1 MGGHRRVA
9 RGAEPA
15 EVRALGE
22 RADPRG
28 PIVDAIDPGTR
39 RAVGGAHLDRDDPL
53 PHGGHEDRRVQRLRV
68 LGLEPEAGE
77 PRGGK
82 DHGVPGSAL
91 ELPHARLHVA
101 PDRLDD
107 EVGPERQRQGPPA
120 RARRPD
126 DRAHRQVLEGRPR
139 PAHEDVT
146 RILAF
151 GERRQRE
158 PRRQFGGEIL
168 EAVDRAVD
176 QPFAQRLLD
185 LPHEQALA
193 PDGGQTGVDPPV
205 ALGPDRDDLDVD
217 PERPQTCGHR
227 SGLYQ
232 RERASPRPE
241 LHWTECLGAGIR
253 RGWRA
258 VGTAWLRAANAHCI
272 IVTRLTITSR
282 ARALIFCQGRRARG
296 RAPATSG
303 SSPRARTRAAC

>member
-1 MGGHRRVA
+1 
-9 RGAEPA
+9 
-15 EVRALGE
+15 
-22 RADPRG
+22 
-28 PIVDAIDPGTR
+28 
-39 RAVGGAHLDRDDPL
+39 
-53 PHGGHEDRRVQRLRV
+53 
-68 LGLEPEAGE
+68 
-77 PRGGK
+77 
-82 DHGVPGSAL
+82 
-91 ELPHARLHVA
+91 
-101 PDRLDD
+101 DD

-120 RARRPD
+120 RARRSD

-272 IVTRLTITSR
+272 IVTRLTITSSRSRSETIVGITSTSPWR
-282 ARALIFCQGRRARG
+282 ARNF
-296 RAPATSG
+296 ATSRSTSTSARCASRRRSRRFASTTCFR
-303 SSPRARTRAAC
+303 SSMS